1 MAGIRRPAD
10 DGTMTA
16 TQRPA
21 APHPETPAVPH
32 PTTPTVPPRPWVLVG
47 RVAAALAAGMGVGR
61 FVYTPILPLM
71 HAQAGLSPQLGA
83 DLATA
88 NYVGYLIGALAAIFL
103 PALARSQRT
112 LRLSLLI
119 LAASLALMPAT
130 HAGDAW
136 LALRLVA
143 GIASA
148 LIFVIAASALFG
160 GLRANAQHLV
170 GWGFGGVGAGIA
182 LSGSLVLILRT
193 TGTWQQAWWS
203 AAALA
208 LVFSALAWRLP
219 TKSQPPR
226 APQHQDQK
234 QNQTG
239 RYWFAA
245 LLTSYSLEGVG
256 YIIAGTFLVAA
267 IDQTGP
273 AWAGSVA
280 WVLAGLAAVPAAA
293 LWAWLG
299 RSWSRPTLLATAPLI
314 QAVGIALP
322 VLAGGVGAALVAAVL
337 FGATFLGVATLVL
350 ATGAHL
356 RVPHAVAI
364 LTTGYSAG
372 QILGPLVVAPFLRS
386 GYHQALLISAAVV
399 VLAALAA
406 GALRRRFPHH
416 LGPLPSR
423 VRPAD
428 VRS

>member
-1 MAGIRRPAD
+1 
-10 DGTMTA
+10 MTA
-16 TQRPA
+16 TQRA
-21 APHPETPAVPH
+21 AVLPLGT
-32 PTTPTVPPRPWVLVG
+32 PPRPWAVVG
-47 RVAAALAAGMGVGR
+47 RTAAALAAGMGIGR

-71 HAQAGLSPQLGA
+71 HAQAGLSAQLGA
-83 DLATA
+83 ELATA
-88 NYVGYLIGALAAIFL
+88 NYLGYLIGALAAIFI
-103 PALARSQRT
+103 PALTRSQLV
-112 LRLSLLI
+112 LRLSLLV

-136 LALRLVA
+136 LGLRLVA
-143 GIASA
+143 GLASA
-148 LIFVIAASALFG
+148 LIFVIAISALFN
-160 GLRANAQHLV
+160 GLRGHAQQLV

-182 LSGSLVLILRT
+182 LSGGLVLALRAA
-193 TGTWQQAWWS
+193 GSWQQAWWS

-208 LVFSALAWRLP
+208 LVCSALAWRLP
-219 TKSQPPR
+219 TSSQQARGPQR
-226 APQHQDQK
+226 ADQA
-234 QNQTG
+234 G

-273 AWAGSVA
+273 AWTGSFA

-299 RSWSRPTLLATAPLI
+299 RIWSRPTLLVAALGV
-314 QAVGIALP
+314 QAAGIALP
-322 VLAGGVGAALVAAVL
+322 VLAGGVAAALVAAVL
-337 FGATFLGVATLVL
+337 FGATFLGISTIVL

-356 RVPHAVAI
+356 RMPHAVAI

-372 QILGPLVVAPFLRS
+372 QILGPLVVAPVLRG
-386 GYHQALLISAAVV
+386 GYHQALLIGAAVV
-399 VLAALAA
+399 ALAALAA
-406 GALRRRFPHH
+406 VALRRRFPHH

-423 VRPAD
+423 VRPAGTAQAGSVQPGPSAGPAPAD